1 MAGAN
6 LDIKAFGGS
15 GPAVSAK
22 KAAKSVSGSSTS
34 GKIPSS
40 SSRKTVVNGTPA
52 VVNGKNIVKAGGRG
66 PAPTGSRSVN
76 SSVGSPVVSSVSS
89 NDAMM
94 QQALA
99 LSQANSAF
107 NANQAA
113 LNRAWQE
120 RMSNTAHQREVADL
134 IAAGLNPVL
143 SAGGSGAS
151 TPSGSTAVADSSGVS
166 ALASMYNSILSSNA
180 TLAAAALTS
189 SASRYVGELNNPF
202 SYILRGLSGSGKDLS
217 DKIAKTLD
225 KLIDKL

>member
-1 MAGAN
+1 MAEAN
-6 LDIKAFGGS
+6 LNIRALGAYT
-15 GPAVSAK
+15 PTPTSAK
-22 KAAKSVSGSSTS
+22 SSG
-34 GKIPSS
+34 

-66 PAPTGSRSVN
+66 TAPTGSRSV
-76 SSVGSPVVSSVSS
+76 SSSAGSPVFSSVSAY
-89 NDAMM
+89 DAMM
-94 QQALA
+94 QQAVA

-107 NANQAA
+107 NAREAA

-151 TPSGSTAVADSSGVS
+151 TPSGATAYADSSGVS
-166 ALASMYNSILSSNA
+166 ALASMFNSILSSNA
-180 TLAAAALTS
+180 TLSAAALTS
-189 SASRYVGELNNPF
+189 SASRYVGELNNPL
-202 SYILRGLSGSGKDLS
+202 SYIFRGLSGSGKDLA
-217 DKIAKTLD
+217 DKIAKGIN

>member
-1 MAGAN
+1 MGTFLGDFPGSGSTTGKKSN
-6 LDIKAFGGS
+6 SNGFGGN
-15 GPAVSAK
+15 SAK
-22 KAAKSVSGSSTS
+22 NHPYVGSG
-34 GKIPSS
+34 
-40 SSRKTVVNGTPA
+40 N
-52 VVNGKNIVKAGGRG
+52 
-66 PAPTGSRSVN
+66 PTGVVKVIPATSSAKATTTTRSGGGGA
-76 SSVGSPVVSSVSS
+76 VGSS

-94 QQALA
+94 QQAIA

-107 NANQAA
+107 NAREAA

-151 TPSGSTAVADSSGVS
+151 TPSGATAVADSSGVS

-189 SASRYVGELNNPF
+189 SASRYVGELNNPL
-202 SYILRGLSGSGKDLS
+202 SYILRGLSGSGKDLA
-217 DKIAKTLD
+217 DKIAKGFN

>member
-1 MAGAN
+1 MAYVTNIRALGAYTPPP
-6 LDIKAFGGS
+6 S
-15 GPAVSAK
+15 TAK
-22 KAAKSVSGSSTS
+22 RSGSSTS
-34 GKIPSS
+34 GKIPVSS
-40 SSRKTVVNGTPA
+40 ARDPTASRVNVVSTPKTTTTTRS
-52 VVNGKNIVKAGGRG
+52 GG
-66 PAPTGSRSVN
+66 GSSVN
-76 SSVGSPVVSSVSS
+76 YSS
-89 NDAMM
+89 DAMM

-107 NANQAA
+107 NAREAA

-151 TPSGSTAVADSSGVS
+151 TPSGSTAIADSSGVS

-189 SASRYVGELNNPF
+189 SASRYVGELNNPL
-202 SYILRGLSGSGKDLS
+202 SYILRGLSGNGKDLA
-217 DKIAKTLD
+217 DKIAKGLN

>member
-1 MAGAN
+1 MPGYVTN
-6 LDIKAFGGS
+6 IKALGAS
-15 GPAVSAK
+15 MPTSAK
-22 KAAKSVSGSSTS
+22 PAAVKS
-34 GKIPSS
+34 
-40 SSRKTVVNGTPA
+40 VVNGTPA
-52 VVNGKNIVKAGGRG
+52 VVSGKNVVKAGGRG
-66 PAPTGSRSVN
+66 NASTSRSGVKASN
-76 SSVGSPVVSSVSS
+76 NSPVVSGVSY

-94 QQALA
+94 QQAIA

-107 NANQAA
+107 NAREAA

-151 TPSGSTAVADSSGVS
+151 TPAGATAYADSSGVS

-189 SASRYVGELNNPF
+189 SASRYVGELNNPL

-217 DKIAKTLD
+217 DKIAKGLN